1 MRWFVTFLLAMAV
14 LGCTSYPLGL
24 DEDSWREL
32 SPQQKLEASQKQ
44 AELDQARDLRLAR
57 EAEARAEAAR
67 EEANRL
73 MLLRQQAKYGER
85 VQCVLEP
92 ISHHRSGEWRR
103 LEPTALDLVSG
114 VPVEVEFY
122 EPGRASR
129 AREAVARFD
138 GQRVQICPG
147 EYAARYRSEACI
159 IAVGHYRDYHRGMR
173 RQIDSEGFLKGQLDC
188 SFVGREPH

>member
-1 MRWFVTFLLAMAV
+1 MRLLVTILLTMTV

-24 DEDSWREL
+24 DKDSWHEL

-44 AELDQARDLRLAR
+44 ADLDQARDLRLAR

-67 EEANRL
+67 EAANRL
-73 MLLRQQAKYGER
+73 MLLRQQARYGER

-92 ISHHRSGEWRR
+92 ISHHRSGDWRK
-103 LEPTALDLVSG
+103 LEPAALDLVLG
-114 VPVEVEFY
+114 VQVGVEFY
-122 EPGRASR
+122 EPGRASQV
-129 AREAVARFD
+129 REAVAWFD

-159 IAVGHYRDYHRGMR
+159 IAVGHYRDYQRGMR
-173 RQIDSEGFLKGQLDC
+173 RQIDSKGFLQGQLDC
-188 SFVGREPH
+188 SFVGRERP